1 MTGAT
6 TAEAHA
12 IRGDAVEVM
21 HNLLADGVRVHAVV
35 TDPPYHLTS
44 IVKRFGGA
52 GAAPAK
58 HGKDGAFARTSR
70 GFMGQQWDG
79 GDIAFRPTTWRA
91 CYDLLPPGGHL
102 VAFGGS
108 RTWHRIAVAIEDAGF
123 EIRDSLMWLY
133 GSGMAKSHNVGELI
147 DKHLV
152 AEREVVGTSA
162 RRVGSP
168 ESRRVDGLAGSG
180 TFAERRDNP
189 GNLVT
194 APATD
199 EARLWGGWE
208 TALKPAVEPII
219 LARRPLEGTVAEN
232 TLAHGVGGIN
242 VEGCRLPNRDR
253 TEYGLSNS
261 RRSHGTVYK
270 APPQSADF
278 DASQGRWPPNVLH
291 DGSRDVRSAFLRFT
305 NGAKSPLRFFPDLG
319 DDESRLHYSGK
330 ANADDRRGLLH
341 PTTKPIALKR
351 WLVRLVTPPGGI
363 VLDPFAGSGT
373 TGEAALLEQRNA
385 LLIEREE
392 PYFRAIGQRLAEV
405 QTEHVESKPPLLR
418 VMDGDE

>member
-1 MTGAT
+1 MTGT

-12 IRGDAVEVM
+12 IRGEAVEVM
-21 HNLLADGVRVHAVV
+21 HDMIADGVRVHAVV

-44 IVKRFGGA
+44 IVKRFGKA
-52 GAAPAK
+52 GSAPAK
-58 HGKDGAFARTSR
+58 HGRDGAFARVSK
-70 GFMGQQWDG
+70 GFNGQKWDG

-102 VAFGGS
+102 IAFGGS

-147 DKHLV
+147 DKHLG

-168 ESRRVDGLAGSG
+168 ETRRVDGLTGSA
-180 TFAERRDNP
+180 TFAESRDNP

-194 APATD
+194 APATN
-199 EARLWGGWE
+199 EARMWDGWE

-232 TLAHGVGGIN
+232 TLEYGVGGIN
-242 VEGCRLPNRDR
+242 VDGCRHAED
-253 TEYGLSNS
+253 GCGGS
-261 RRSHGTVYK
+261 K
-270 APPQSADF
+270 
-278 DASQGRWPPNVLH
+278 WPPNVLH
-291 DGSRDVRSAFLRFT
+291 DGSRDVRSAFLRFSQ
-305 NGAKSPLRFFPDLG
+305 GAKSPLRFFPDLG

-330 ANADDRRGLLH
+330 ANANDRRGLLH
-341 PTTKPIALKR
+341 PTTKPIALMR
-351 WLVRLVTPPGGI
+351 WLVRLITPPGGV

-385 LLIEREE
+385 LLIEKEE

-405 QTEHVESKPPLLR
+405 LTEHVESKPPLLR